1 MPMTIP
7 IENYALLGDCITAA
21 LVSDSGSIDWLC
33 FPRFDGAAC
42 FAALLGDDHNGC
54 WKIAPH
60 DASYPVRRS
69 YRDGTMILETAFA
82 TPSGSALLIDFMP
95 LGGETSNVVRIV
107 AGVSGRV
114 DFDMALIMR
123 MDYGR
128 IVPWVERAGTG
139 VLTAVAGPD
148 MLVLRTAAPLHA
160 VDKSTRSHFSVSPG
174 ERVTFTLAHQ
184 PSHLPLVEGI
194 DAEAELLLTELA
206 WRRFSDRC
214 PDVGPYSQQVKRSLI
229 TMKALTYRPTGGI
242 VAAVTT
248 SLPESIGGKR
258 NWDYRYCWLRDAT
271 MTLIAFMKL
280 GYFDE
285 AHDWR
290 EWLLR
295 SIAGNPEQMQIMYG
309 LCGERRLPEME
320 LPWLAGYE
328 HSRPV
333 RTGNAAASQMQLD
346 VYGEMVDAMTQAV
359 KGGLAPHGRGL
370 AILKVIINLLEHTGH
385 EPDHGIWE
393 IRGAPRHYTHSKV
406 MAWAAFDRLAR
417 WTAELRRD
425 DEGRQTAERCR
436 LAADA
441 IHAQVCSEGYDS
453 ALGSF
458 VQSYGAREVDA
469 ALLQIVLTGFLPPDD
484 ARVAGTIAVI
494 EQRLMQGGLLRRY
507 DTVEVGDCLPPG
519 EGVFLICSFW
529 LVDAYMLVGR
539 RQDATVLYE
548 RLLGLC
554 NDVGLLAEQYDPA
567 ARRMLGNFPQAF
579 SHIGVINSALNLH
592 NGALSAGTPAHSRA
606 SPPAKHA

>member
-1 MPMTIP
+1 MTVP

-42 FAALLGDDHNGC
+42 FAALLGDQGNGC
-54 WKIAPH
+54 WKIAPR
-60 DASYPVRRS
+60 DISYTVRRA
-69 YRDGTMILETAFA
+69 YREGTLILETAFTTA
-82 TPSGSALLIDFMP
+82 SGSALLIDFMP
-95 LGGETSNVVRIV
+95 LGGATSKVVRIV
-107 AGVSGRV
+107 EGISGHV
-114 DFDMALIMR
+114 DFDMMLIMR

-128 IVPWVERAGTG
+128 IVPWVERAGEE

-160 VDKSTRSHFSVSPG
+160 VDKSTRSHFGVDAG
-174 ERVTFTLAHQ
+174 QRVIFTLAHQ
-184 PSHLPLVEGI
+184 PSHVPLAEGI
-194 DAEAELLLTELA
+194 DAEAALLVSELE
-206 WRRFSDRC
+206 WRRFSNRC
-214 PDVGPYSQQVKRSLI
+214 PDVGVYTAQVKRSLI

-248 SLPESIGGKR
+248 SLPESLGGKR

-271 MTLIAFMKL
+271 MMLMAFMKL

-285 AHDWR
+285 ARDWR

-328 HSRPV
+328 QSRPV

-346 VYGEMVDAMTQAV
+346 VYGEMVDTMTQAI
-359 KGGLAPHGRGL
+359 KGGIAQHPRGL
-370 AILKVIINLLEHTGH
+370 AILQVIVQFLEQAWRK
-385 EPDHGIWE
+385 PDHGIWE
-393 IRGAPRHYTHSKV
+393 IRGAPRHYTHSKI

-417 WTAELRRD
+417 WPGELGCDR
-425 DEGRQTAERCR
+425 EGRPIKECCR
-436 LAADA
+436 QVADE
-441 IHAQVCSEGYDS
+441 IHAQVCSSGYDA

-458 VQSYGAREVDA
+458 VQSYGSQEVDA

-484 ARVAGTIAVI
+484 ARVAGTIALI
-494 EQRLMQGGLLRRY
+494 EQRLMRGGLLQRY
-507 DTVEVGDCLPPG
+507 DTAETGDCLPPG

-529 LVDAYMLVGR
+529 LVDAYILVGR
-539 RQDATVLYE
+539 RHDASVLYE
-548 RLLGLC
+548 RLLELC
-554 NDVGLLAEQYDPA
+554 NDVGLLAEQYDTA

-592 NGALSAGTPAHSRA
+592 NGSVAGGAPAHSRA
-606 SPPAKHA
+606 EPPSRKG